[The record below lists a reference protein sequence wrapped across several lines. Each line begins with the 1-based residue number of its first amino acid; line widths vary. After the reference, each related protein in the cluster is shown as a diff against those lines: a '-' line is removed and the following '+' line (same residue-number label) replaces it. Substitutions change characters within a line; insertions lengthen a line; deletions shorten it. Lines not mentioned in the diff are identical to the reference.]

1 MADTI
6 SPQIRSIDGLD
17 VRYAETESVDGLT
30 VLLLNP
36 WPESLYAW
44 EPLWATLSAR
54 AQLVA
59 IDLPGFG
66 HSEGRADL
74 YTPPAMGEFLVNL
87 IDEWKLGQPH
97 VFGPDVGTG
106 AALFAAAKA
115 PSSVSSLVV
124 GSGGS
129 SYPLDVSGALQAMI
143 EAPDVEAFRA
153 VDGRDIVAQALTL
166 MESHQLSDTAR
177 EDYLDSYA
185 GPRFAESAS
194 YVRSYPTELA
204 VLRDELPRIQTPVQI
219 ISGKRDQ
226 LVPPSN
232 AEYLHQ
238 HLPNSELEL
247 LDTNHFAW
255 EDGAEEW
262 GSIALDWILGEYRLA
277 ASTAE
282 VAAAD
287 SANSREPER

>member
-1 MADTI
+1 M
-6 SPQIRSIDGLD
+6 
-17 VRYAETESVDGLT
+17 
-30 VLLLNP
+30 
-36 WPESLYAW
+36 
-44 EPLWATLSAR
+44 
-54 AQLVA
+54 
-59 IDLPGFG
+59 
-66 HSEGRADL
+66 
-74 YTPPAMGEFLVNL
+74 
-87 IDEWKLGQPH
+87 
-97 VFGPDVGTG
+97 
-106 AALFAAAKA
+106 
-115 PSSVSSLVV
+115 
-124 GSGGS
+124 
-129 SYPLDVSGALQAMI
+129 
-143 EAPDVEAFRA
+143 
-153 VDGRDIVAQALTL
+153 
-166 MESHQLSDTAR
+166 
-177 EDYLDSYA
+177 
-185 GPRFAESAS
+185 
-194 YVRSYPTELA
+194 
-204 VLRDELPRIQTPVQI
+204 QI